1 MVGNVLFAN
10 SYEHL
15 EDQADPLN
23 VDSYESLLQ
32 HLLRDRSRVLPGKF
46 ERDREL
52 IDFLPRIGHEASCKT
67 EFFRMNEGFKSNMK
81 TLLREHYIG
90 EFNRRFQVASAQPGS
105 AFMPCRA
112 KNLER
117 IFSLQF
123 GRTVNRDNTVSFQN
137 LTLQIEP
144 VRVAGHA
151 GGLHRDRAPTPGW
164 NLESQLWAAL
174 PRSLRRARRS
184 DLQPETGDRQGRGK
198 VQKRTFPPRL
208 EIPQSARDSHFPT
221 ASAAAGD

>member
-46 ERDREL
+46 KRDREL

-90 EFNRRFQVASAQPGS
+90 AFNRRFQVASAQPGS

-117 IFSLQF
+117 IFSAAIRAHGEPGQHGQLSEPDF
-123 GRTVNRDNTVSFQN
+123 ADRTGA
-137 LTLQIEP
+137 
-144 VRVAGHA
+144 VAGHA

-184 DLQPETGDRQGRGK
+184 DLQPETGDRQGRGRLTK
-198 VQKRTFPPRL
+198 TGHFTCYEKRTF
-208 EIPQSARDSHFPT
+208 
-221 ASAAAGD
+221 